1 MKYSVLKVVNGSV
14 AVLATNTSLQAIK
27 VSFFDAC
34 KTLWNE
40 SSVTT
45 GVLLIVD
52 ENLDPVE
59 GNRYKEFISHPA
71 QNQGE

>member
-1 MKYSVLKVVNGSV
+1 MKYSVLKVVNGSFN
-14 AVLATNTSLQAIK
+14 VLATNANLQTIK

-71 QNQGE
+71 QSE